1 MGASAADNGPH
12 GTDQDAGGS
21 AVAELNGVLHRIRVP
36 KTPGP
41 HPTLIMLHGWEG
53 DEDSTWLFARTLG
66 PEWLVASPRA
76 PFRLLSGYGWYQFS
90 HTGRTDPETFQVG
103 LGVLSDF
110 ISALEEQHPVDRA
123 RLVLLGFSQ
132 GGAMAYAYGLTHVVG
147 GVVSLGGYIPGT
159 VPKPLPPLNGMPV
172 LIIHGSADDTIAVE
186 IARKNRDQLTQAG
199 AEVTYLEEEG
209 MNHRVGV
216 EGMRLLGTWLAD
228 RAR

>member
-1 MGASAADNGPH
+1 MDAPDSSGPPDSAGAPAAADL
-12 GTDQDAGGS
+12 D
-21 AVAELNGVLHRIRVP
+21 GVPHRIRVP

-76 PFRLLSGYGWYQFS
+76 PFKLLSGFGWYQFS
-90 HTGRTDPETFQVG
+90 HTGRTDPETFKVG
-103 LGVLSDF
+103 LDALSRF
-110 ISALEEQHPVDRA
+110 IDALEKAHPIDRA
-123 RLVLLGFSQ
+123 RLALLGFSQ

-147 GVVSLGGYIPGT
+147 GIVSLGGYVPGT
-159 VPKPLPPLNGMPV
+159 LPKPLPPLNGMPV
-172 LIIHGSADDTIAVE
+172 LIIHGVQDDTIAVE

-209 MNHRVGV
+209 ISHRVGV
-216 EGMRLLGTWLAD
+216 QGMRLLSSWLAE